1 MIFCQM
7 IVTFIGNVIKSL
19 TIQGLHDNVFTKA
32 TVYDDKVE
40 FKNKF

>member
-19 TIQGLHDNVFTKA
+19 TIQGLHDNVFTYIAKQQFMM
-32 TVYDDKVE
+32 TK
-40 FKNKF
+40 